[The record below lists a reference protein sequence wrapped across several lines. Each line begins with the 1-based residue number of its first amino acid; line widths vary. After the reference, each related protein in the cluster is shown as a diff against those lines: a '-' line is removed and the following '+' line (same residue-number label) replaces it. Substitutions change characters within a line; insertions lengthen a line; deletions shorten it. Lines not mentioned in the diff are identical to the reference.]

1 MIVDLYKKHCY
12 GDTCKSSTT
21 AENFIMYK
29 IREIK
34 IEKKWRLG
42 KFFNEN
48 KPDKQKINEC
58 KWIIL
63 IHSVWELA

>member
-29 IREIK
+29 NREIE
-34 IEKKWRLG
+34 IEKCDDLEKILMRTNLIN
-42 KFFNEN
+42 KKLMNVNE
-48 KPDKQKINEC
+48 
-58 KWIIL
+58 
-63 IHSVWELA
+63 